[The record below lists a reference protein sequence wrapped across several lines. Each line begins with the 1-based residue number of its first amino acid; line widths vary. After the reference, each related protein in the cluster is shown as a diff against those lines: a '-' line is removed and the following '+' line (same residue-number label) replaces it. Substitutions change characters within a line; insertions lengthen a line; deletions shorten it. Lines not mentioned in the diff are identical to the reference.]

1 MHKLKVKRTKKL
13 KIKEL
18 MSENEISKII
28 VDVSYK
34 IHTQLGPGLLESVYE
49 TILDYELTSRGLKVE
64 RQKALPVIW
73 NETKMDIGFRADL
86 IVENK
91 VIIEVKSV
99 EQIALVHPKQ
109 VLTYLKIT
117 GLKLGLL
124 INFNEYY
131 IKDGIKRIVNNLLF
145 VPKIQICRR
154 IIQRLHG
161 FATQERKAK

>member
-1 MHKLKVKRTKKL
+1 
-13 KIKEL
+13 

-49 TILDYELTSRGLKVE
+49 TILDYELTTRGLSVE

-73 NETKMDIGFRADL
+73 NETMMDIGFRADL

-99 EQIALVHPKQ
+99 EQIAKVHPKQ

-124 INFNEYY
+124 INFNEPL
-131 IKDGIKRIVNNLLF
+131 IKTGINRIVNNL
-145 VPKIQICRR
+145 
-154 IIQRLHG
+154 
-161 FATQERKAK
+161 